1 MPQINQNQQRI
12 GREQMSQ
19 GDVRRERREIREL
32 ISKLNN
38 RLEALFKFKKKIENN
53 ERRRRVDRFLVD
65 LTNKGI
71 GVRAEKLASSYEL
84 SAGISG
90 NNNPSKAVREN
101 ALIQQNKRSGAIELW
116 HGVERTHEGQRLNE
130 LTRQVMEAEPIRV
143 FTLRGRDQELKLLQ
157 QRQREQRKA
166 RSREDQNRKRA
177 LPHKLVPKL
186 HYRTR

>member
-90 NNNPSKAVREN
+90 NK
-101 ALIQQNKRSGAIELW
+101 
-116 HGVERTHEGQRLNE
+116 